1 MKDGEYV
8 MFSDYDALRAENEEL
23 KKLEGA
29 MLMWKDWACKGKVQ
43 LDALRAENE
52 KWIKA
57 FGEVDAELA
66 HVRQQEISLQVLR
79 LHSENRRLREL
90 LKKIDSKLP
99 YNARMACHDELGE
112 FYAIMPKEKE

>member
-1 MKDGEYV
+1 MNDNVKRYDLVGVKMMSEMRDMKDGEYV
-8 MFSDYDALRAENEEL
+8 MFSDY
-23 KKLEGA
+23 
-29 MLMWKDWACKGKVQ
+29 
-43 LDALRAENE
+43 DALRAENE